1 MIQMVTTKFDIIFA
15 GHFAMDT
22 KNIRGK
28 EIHGLG
34 GTVTFGSLAAAIFNN
49 KLRIGIISTVGTDFK
64 PEYRQF
70 IETHNIDTLGI
81 STAGNTSTHYTLNYF
96 EGGRT
101 LYLSGRA
108 PDLTVTQV
116 PKTYFN
122 TKAVMLGPIAGEISN
137 EFISKFLE
145 QAGNQT
151 IVGMDA
157 QGFIRNFAKDGKVL
171 ECSMSK
177 KCENIFSLIDKLG
190 ENLVFKAS
198 DTEATAIT
206 GKKDPKLAAEEL
218 CRGKAVIAVTRG
230 PKGSLIKV
238 HGHDIIKVP
247 AFKPREVVDETG
259 AGDAYMAGFLAQYIM
274 GGRDFPNLEKCGLVG
289 SATASFLIEE
299 PGPRGFGSQEQVLA
313 RIEQEQYLPMD

>member
-1 MIQMVTTKFDIIFA
+1 MIPLGTTKFDIIFG

-34 GTVTFGSLAAAIFNN
+34 GTVTFGSLAAAIFSP
-49 KLRIGIISTVGTDFK
+49 KLRIGIISTVGKDFK

-70 IETHNIDTLGI
+70 IETHGVDTLGI
-81 STAGNTSTHYTLNYF
+81 STVGDTSTHYTLNYF

-108 PDLTVTQV
+108 PDLTISQV
-116 PKTYFN
+116 PKPYFN

-137 EFISKFLE
+137 EFIFKFLE
-145 QAGNQT
+145 KAGNQP

-177 KCENIFSLIDKLG
+177 KCENIYTLIEKLG

-206 GKKDPKLAAEEL
+206 GKKDPYQATEEL

-238 HGHDIIKVP
+238 QGHDIIKVP

-259 AGDAYMAGFLAQYIM
+259 AGDAYMAGFLAQYIT
-274 GGRDFPNLEKCGLVG
+274 GGRDISNLEKCGLVG

-299 PGPRGFGSQEQVLA
+299 PGPRGFGSQEQIFA
-313 RIEQEQYLPMD
+313 RIEQKQYLSMD